1 MPNKKKVTEMFNDI
15 AGDYDLLNHIL
26 SAGVDRS
33 WRRKA
38 VKEALAGPDRRLILD
53 LATGTGDFAIAL
65 ARKCPA
71 DGLITGLDISSE
83 MLAGCKAKI
92 EKKKLTGKIS
102 LIQGDC
108 ENLPFETGSFD
119 AATVAFGVRNFE
131 NLEKGIS
138 EMFRVLRPGGKAVIL
153 ELSTPDNRF
162 LKAVYGFYFH
172 RILPLIGGLVSG
184 DKAAYRYLPASVER
198 FPRPDRFCGIMRD
211 CGFSEVNAKALTFG
225 ICRMFVG
232 KKSE

>member
-1 MPNKKKVTEMFNDI
+1 MFNDI

-53 LATGTGDFAIAL
+53 LATGTIAL

-162 LKAVYGFYFH
+162 TNAVYGFYFH
-172 RILPLIGGLVSG
+172 KILPFIGGLVSG
-184 DKAAYRYLPASVER
+184 DKAAYRYLPASVEK
-198 FPRPDRFCGIMRD
+198 FPRPDRFCCIMRD
-211 CGFSEVNAKALTFG
+211 CGFSEVSAKALTFG

-232 KKSE
+232 EKSE